1 MTDAIFAQ
9 VKHDEITLK
18 DRELM
23 QELIA
28 KAANSSHIAQMLQRI
43 LSSFD
48 RGIDFSILE
57 TDAELTPNKA
67 AELLNMSRPHLL
79 TFMDKGD
86 LPFHYVG
93 ETQKHRKIKM
103 SDLMEFMTA
112 RAAGQEITA
121 NALHSTVGDPE
132 DSKPFTQEELDELD
146 SL

>member
-1 MTDAIFAQ
+1 MTDALFAQ
-9 VKHDEITLK
+9 VKHDEITLE

-23 QELIA
+23 QELIE
-28 KAANSSHIAQMLQRI
+28 KAADSSHIAQMLQRI
-43 LSSFD
+43 LSSSD
-48 RGIDFSILE
+48 RGIDVSILE

-79 TFMDKGD
+79 TFMNKGD
-86 LPFHYVG
+86 LPFRYVG

-132 DSKPFTQEELDELD
+132 DSRPFMQEELDELD